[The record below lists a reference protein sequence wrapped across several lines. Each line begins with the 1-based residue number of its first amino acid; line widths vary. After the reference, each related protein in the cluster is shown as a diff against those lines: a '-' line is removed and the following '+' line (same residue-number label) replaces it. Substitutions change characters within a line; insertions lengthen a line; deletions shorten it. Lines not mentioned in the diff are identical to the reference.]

1 MNDLLKRF
9 RDNIQREQL
18 FGEKD
23 RLYLAVSG
31 GLDSV
36 LLCHLC
42 VDAGYDIHL
51 LHMNFQLRGAESDRD
66 EEFVR
71 SLAAR
76 LSVPCSTRQV
86 DAELYASTHRCSIQE
101 AARELRYAWF
111 EEMRAKDPQQ
121 PAWILTAHQQNDNYE
136 TSLYH
141 FVLGTGIHGIRGI
154 LPRHQK
160 IIRPLLWAS
169 RSELVDYAEQNN
181 LEWVEDSS
189 NATEKYTRNY
199 LRHQIIP
206 ALERVHPRVRENLA
220 ANIDRFRET
229 ELIFNDAIQ
238 RYRNKWMQARG
249 EEYHLP
255 VLAIQKTAARKTVLY
270 ELLKD
275 FGFSAS
281 QLEEI
286 LSLLDAEN
294 GRYLSSKTHRII
306 RNRNWLVLAPV
317 DIRGL
322 TPCWVDGTGQWQ
334 LPGGLLQIRKRDQ
347 LPARWVNDP
356 NTSIVPAASFSF
368 PVQCRQWKP
377 GDYFY
382 PFGLRKKK
390 KLARFFID
398 QKLSTTQKEQ
408 QLVLESAGKI
418 IWLPGLRLDDRFRC
432 TGHEDAWLELTW
444 LPNHQK

>member
-1 MNDLLKRF
+1 MNDLMKRL
-9 RDNIQREQL
+9 RDYIQREQL
-18 FGEKD
+18 FGKKD

-36 LLCHLC
+36 VMCHLLI
-42 VDAGYDIHL
+42 DAGYDIHL
-51 LHMNFQLRGAESDRD
+51 LHMNFQLRGDESDRD
-66 EEFVR
+66 ELFVR
-71 SLAAR
+71 ELAVR
-76 LSVPCSTRQV
+76 FSIPCSTQRV
-86 DAELYASTHRCSIQE
+86 DAEGYASLHRCSIQE

-121 PAWILTAHQQNDNYE
+121 PAWILTAHQQDDNYE

-141 FVLGTGIHGIRGI
+141 FVLGTGIHGVRGI
-154 LPRHQK
+154 LPKQQK

-169 RSELVDYAEQNN
+169 RSELLDYALQNN

-206 ALERVHPRVRENLA
+206 ALERVHPGVRENLT
-220 ANIDRFRET
+220 ANLERFRET
-229 ELIFNDAIQ
+229 EMIYNEAIH
-238 RYRNKWMQARG
+238 RYRDKWMLARG
-249 EEYHLP
+249 VEYHLP
-255 VLAIQKTAARKTVLY
+255 VLAIKKTAARKTILY
-270 ELLKD
+270 ELLKGYQ
-275 FGFSAS
+275 FYAS
-281 QLEEI
+281 QLEDI

-294 GRYLSSKTHRII
+294 GRYVSSETHRVIK
-306 RNRNWLVLAPV
+306 NRNWLILAP
-317 DIRGL
+317 INSHM
-322 TPCWVDGTGQWQ
+322 TSPCWIDGPGQWQ

-347 LPARWVNDP
+347 LPARWINDP
-356 NTSIVPAASFSF
+356 NRSIVPAASLSF
-368 PVQCRQWKP
+368 PLQCRQWKT

-408 QLVLESAGKI
+408 QWVLESAGKI

-432 TGHEDAWLELTW
+432 TGQEDAWMEMSWT
-444 LPNHQK
+444 PESP